1 MQVFF
6 WRTNR
11 QKMFKIITVNTETE
25 YAAAS
30 ALFKEY
36 AEWLNIDLSF
46 QNFEEELLQ
55 LKEMYREPTGGIFL
69 LQQENEFVGCVAIR
83 KKENG
88 IAELK
93 RMYIKPLTRN
103 TGGGT
108 LLLEN
113 ALTTAKL
120 LGYQLIRL
128 DTLANMTPAINLYK
142 KHGFYEIAPYY
153 FNPEENAVFFEK
165 EL

>member
-1 MQVFF
+1 
-6 WRTNR
+6 
-11 QKMFKIITVNTETE
+11 MFKIITVQTETE

-36 AEWLNIDLSF
+36 AVWLNIDLSF
-46 QNFEEELLQ
+46 QNFEEELLK
-55 LKEMYREPTGGIFL
+55 LKEMYSKPNGAIFL
-69 LQQENEFVGCVAIR
+69 LQQADEFIGCVAIR
-83 KKENG
+83 KKEEG

-93 RMYIKPLTRN
+93 RMYIKPTTRKI
-103 TGGGT
+103 GGGT
-108 LLLEN
+108 MLLEK
-113 ALTTAKL
+113 ALAAAKL
-120 LGYQLIRL
+120 LGYDLIRL

-165 EL
+165 KL

>member
-1 MQVFF
+1 
-6 WRTNR
+6 
-11 QKMFKIITVNTETE
+11 MFKIITVNTEAE

-30 ALFKEY
+30 LLFKEY

-55 LKEMYREPTGGIFL
+55 LKEMYSEPDGAIFL
-69 LQQENEFVGCVAIR
+69 LQQTVEFIGCVAIR

-93 RMYIKPLTRN
+93 RMYIQPTTRN

-108 LLLEN
+108 LLLEK
-113 ALTTAKL
+113 ALATAKN
-120 LGYQLIRL
+120 LGYKFIRL

-153 FNPEENAVFFEK
+153 FNPEENAVFFER